1 MFLQQVPADS
11 QNVKGFLNF
20 ISVLQPNLAKSS
32 SWWSPVWLNKKL
44 GGKKR
49 KKEPLQLTTPCICF
63 KTITQLQSSNKG
75 KPQIHTT
82 VSKNKAN
89 ELQK

>member
-1 MFLQQVPADS
+1 
-11 QNVKGFLNF
+11 
-20 ISVLQPNLAKSS
+20 
-32 SWWSPVWLNKKL
+32 L

-63 KTITQLQSSNKG
+63 KTITHLQSSNKG